1 MVDLS
6 RQAFLGAFLTL
17 QYLQLLKLHVNGGTS
32 AYKKCRKI
40 AKQVRQTHSG
50 IARVIVWGGVASGEV
65 ILGGLLPNFYTDLDF
80 SNGLEH
86 CKHSQ
91 C

>member
-50 IARVIVWGGVASGEV
+50 IARVIVWGGSSERRSHSRGSAPQ
-65 ILGGLLPNFYTDLDF
+65 LLHGFRLF
-80 SNGLEH
+80 KWS
-86 CKHSQ
+86 
-91 C
+91 